1 MSRVHQVLVNDHG
14 FIYELEDGVGVT
26 VTFFQS
32 VENCVQSNILTLIK
46 INN

>member
-26 VTFFQS
+26 VTFFS
-32 VENCVQSNILTLIK
+32 IC
-46 INN
+46 